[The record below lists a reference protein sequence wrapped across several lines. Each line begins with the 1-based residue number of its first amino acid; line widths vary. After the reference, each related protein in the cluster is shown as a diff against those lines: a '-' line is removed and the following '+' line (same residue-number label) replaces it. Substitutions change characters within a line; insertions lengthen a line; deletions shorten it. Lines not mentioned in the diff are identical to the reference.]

1 MSNKGKLVLRQ
12 AENLIPGEKV
22 VVAGILW
29 IIGKNIDRNSAMKQ
43 HPLQFHI
50 EWETQLNKY
59 GPDLYAVDSLPLS
72 FDQYQMAL
80 EIGEGN
86 EVEFEIKKTAIPNKG
101 FLFPETKIEF
111 AKIIPKEEEHEE
123 DVIDYWVSKKKLM
136 EKEKKEKIMV
146 VDDEGYIVRTVDYM
160 LNNFANYLL
169 TNNIKLR
176 DSNQIAQVIID
187 YLKQME

>member
-1 MSNKGKLVLRQ
+1 MSNKGKL
-12 AENLIPGEKV
+12 
-22 VVAGILW
+22 
-29 IIGKNIDRNSAMKQ
+29 
-43 HPLQFHI
+43 
-50 EWETQLNKY
+50 
-59 GPDLYAVDSLPLS
+59 
-72 FDQYQMAL
+72 
-80 EIGEGN
+80 
-86 EVEFEIKKTAIPNKG
+86 
-101 FLFPETKIEF
+101 
-111 AKIIPKEEEHEE
+111 PKEESKCTCYGDGCEVCMPYEE

-187 YLKQME
+187 YLKQMV